1 MALGDA
7 KTKAEEE
14 FLKVLNETGLTI
26 EKVKVYV
33 EKHPELKRP
42 MYPVPHYKGTVGVAA
57 NLVRHV
63 AERMSTSLVQVNN
76 DIHDMQFDDLQ
87 VLNNILQK

>member
-1 MALGDA
+1 M
-7 KTKAEEE
+7 
-14 FLKVLNETGLTI
+14 FLHIYLNFLNETGLTI

-42 MYPVPHYKGTVGVAA
+42 MYSVPHYKGTIGVAA

-63 AERMSTSLVQVNN
+63 AERMSTELVQVDN

-87 VLNNILQK
+87 IVNNILQK